1 MLRLLKMSDTS
12 LIIGTRGS
20 LLATTQTRI
29 ITSSLETLAG
39 YRISE
44 KIIRTEGD
52 EVTTSLTNPSRPGV
66 FVAALRTA
74 LLRGE
79 VDVIVHSF
87 KDLPSLPEDGIEIAA
102 VPKRE
107 DFRDA
112 LISRD
117 NLSLM
122 ELPAGARVG
131 TSSPRR
137 SARILHVRPDL
148 MVLPMRG
155 NVDTR
160 LRKVEE
166 GEYDAVVLAV
176 AGLNR
181 VGQSGKITEFFTP
194 EVLLPAP
201 AQGALAVECRSDDL
215 ELIATLSLLND
226 PLTRFVTAAERAVLV
241 GIGATCATAIGA
253 LAQFDDGT
261 LILTA
266 ELSAPDADEH
276 ARAVMTRNH
285 LGIADIALARELGLA
300 VADEIR
306 KTALGS
312 RLGSIR
318 G

>member
-1 MLRLLKMSDTS
+1 MSDRP

-20 LLATTQTRI
+20 LLATTQTRLI
-29 ITSSLETLAG
+29 SSALEALAG
-39 YRISE
+39 YKISE

-52 EVTTSLTNPSRPGV
+52 DVMTSLTKPARPGV

-87 KDLPSLPEDGIEIAA
+87 KDLPSLPQQEIEIAA

-107 DFRDA
+107 DYRDA
-112 LISRD
+112 LISR
-117 NLSLM
+117 NNVSLM

-137 SARILHVRPDL
+137 TARILHVRPDL
-148 MVLPMRG
+148 LVLPIRG
-155 NVDTR
+155 NVDSR

-166 GEYDAVVLAV
+166 GEYDAAVLAV

-181 VGQSGKITEFFTP
+181 VGQADKITEFFTP
-194 EVLLPAP
+194 DLLLPAP
-201 AQGALAVECRSDDL
+201 AQGALAVECRSDDS

-226 PLTRFVTAAERAVLV
+226 PLTRFVTTAERAVLV

-253 LAQFDDGT
+253 LGEFKDGMLL
-261 LILTA
+261 LIA

-276 ARAVMTRNH
+276 ERATMLRSKLSIEDLESAH
-285 LGIADIALARELGLA
+285 ELGLTLA
-300 VADEIR
+300 GEIL
-306 KTALGS
+306 KTPLGS
-312 RLGSIR
+312 RLGSTR

>member
-1 MLRLLKMSDTS
+1 MSDRP

-20 LLATTQTRI
+20 LLATTQTRLI
-29 ITSSLETLAG
+29 SSSLETLAG

-52 EVTTSLTNPSRPGV
+52 DVTTSLTKPSRPGV

-87 KDLPSLPEDGIEIAA
+87 KDLPSLPEKEIVIAA
-102 VPKRE
+102 VPQRE

-112 LISRD
+112 LISR
-117 NLSLM
+117 NHVALM
-122 ELPAGARVG
+122 DLPAGARVG

-137 SARILHVRPDL
+137 SARIAHVRPDL
-148 MVLPMRG
+148 MILPMRG

-166 GEYDAVVLAV
+166 GEFDAAVLAV

-181 VGQSGKITEFFTP
+181 VGHADKITEFFTP
-194 EVLLPAP
+194 ELLLPAP
-201 AQGALAVECRSDDL
+201 AQGALAVECRSDDA
-215 ELIATLSLLND
+215 ELIATLSLLDD
-226 PLTRFVTAAERAVLV
+226 PLTRFITTAERAVLV

-253 LAQFDDGT
+253 LGEYKDGSLT
-261 LILTA
+261 LTA

-276 ARAVMTRNH
+276 ERASMVKNS
-285 LGIADIALARELGLA
+285 LGVEDTVDAHELGLA
-300 VADEIR
+300 LAEQILR
-306 KTALGS
+306 TPLGS
-312 RLGSIR
+312 RLGSTR

>member
-261 LILTA
+261 LTLTA

-306 KTALGS
+306 KTSLGS

>member
-1 MLRLLKMSDTS
+1 MSDSS
-12 LIIGTRGS
+12 LIVGTRGS

-29 ITSSLETLAG
+29 VTASLETLAR

-52 EVTTSLTNPSRPGV
+52 DVTTSLTNPARPGV
-66 FVAALRTA
+66 FVTALRTA

-87 KDLPSLPEDGIEIAA
+87 KDLPSLPEAGITIAA
-102 VPKRE
+102 VPTRE

-112 LISRD
+112 LISRN

-122 ELPAGARVG
+122 DLPAGARVG

-137 SARILHVRPDL
+137 SARIKHVRPDL

-160 LRKVEE
+160 LRKVDE
-166 GEYDAVVLAV
+166 GEYDAAVLAV

-181 VGQSGKITEFFTP
+181 VGHAGKITEFFSP
-194 EVLLPAP
+194 ELLLPAP

-215 ELIATLSLLND
+215 ELIESLVLLND
-226 PLTRFVTAAERAVLV
+226 PLTRFITTAERAVLV

-253 LAQFDDGT
+253 VGQFADGT
-261 LILTA
+261 LTLTA
-266 ELSAPDADEH
+266 ELSASDADEH
-276 ARAVMTRNH
+276 ERAVMTR
-285 LGIADIALARELGLA
+285 GFMGVEDIGAAHELGLA
-300 VADEIR
+300 LANQIR
-306 KTALGS
+306 KTSLGT
-312 RLGSIR
+312 RLGSKHD
-318 G
+318 

>member
-1 MLRLLKMSDTS
+1 MMSDSS

-20 LLATTQTRI
+20 LLATTQTRLI
-29 ITSSLETLAG
+29 SSSLENLVG

-44 KIIRTEGD
+44 RIIRTEGD
-52 EVTTSLTNPSRPGV
+52 DVTTSLTNPSRPGV
-66 FVAALRTA
+66 FVTALRSA

-87 KDLPSLPEDGIEIAA
+87 KDLPSQPEEGIEIAA

-112 LISRD
+112 LISRN
-117 NLSLM
+117 NLLLM
-122 ELPAGARVG
+122 DLPVGARVG

-137 SARILHVRPDL
+137 MARVLHVRPDL

-160 LRKVEE
+160 LRKVVE
-166 GEYDAVVLAV
+166 GEYDAAVLAV

-181 VGQSGKITEFFTP
+181 VGHADKITEFFTP

-201 AQGALAVECRSDDL
+201 AQGALAVECRRADL
-215 ELIATLSLLND
+215 DLVASLSLLND
-226 PLTRFVTAAERAVLV
+226 PLTRFVTTAERAVLV

-253 LAQFDDGT
+253 LGQFEDGT
-261 LILTA
+261 LVLTA

-276 ARAVMTRNH
+276 ERAVMTRNH
-285 LGIADIALARELGLA
+285 MGLEDITAAHELGLA
-300 VADEIR
+300 LAEEIR
-306 KTALGS
+306 KTSLGT
-312 RLGSIR
+312 RLASKR

>member
-1 MLRLLKMSDTS
+1 MSDRP

-20 LLATTQTRI
+20 LLATTQTRLI
-29 ITSSLETLAG
+29 SSSLESLAG
-39 YRISE
+39 YRILE

-52 EVTTSLTNPSRPGV
+52 DVTTSLTKLATPGV

-87 KDLPSLPEDGIEIAA
+87 KDLPSLPEAEITIAA
-102 VPKRE
+102 VPTRE

-112 LISRD
+112 LISR
-117 NLSLM
+117 NEFSLM
-122 ELPAGARVG
+122 ELPTGARVG

-137 SARILHVRPDL
+137 SARVLHARPDL

-160 LRKVEE
+160 LSKVSD
-166 GEYDAVVLAV
+166 GEYDAAVLAV

-181 VGQSGKITEFFTP
+181 LGHADKITEFFTP
-194 EVLLPAP
+194 EILLPAP
-201 AQGALAVECRSDDL
+201 AQGALAVECRSDDS
-215 ELIATLSLLND
+215 ELIATLAMLND
-226 PLTRFVTAAERAVLV
+226 PLTRFVTTAERAVLI

-253 LAQFDDGT
+253 LGEFKDGT
-261 LILTA
+261 LTLTA
-266 ELSAPDADEH
+266 ELSASDGDEH
-276 ARAVMTRNH
+276 ERATLIKEKV
-285 LGIADIALARELGLA
+285 GIEEISSAHELGLA
-300 VADEIR
+300 LARQILE
-306 KTALGS
+306 TPLGV
-312 RLGSIR
+312 RLGSAR

>member
-1 MLRLLKMSDTS
+1 MSDRP

-20 LLATTQTRI
+20 TLATTQTRI
-29 ITSSLETLAG
+29 ISSSLETLAG
-39 YRISE
+39 YKISE
-44 KIIRTEGD
+44 RIIRTEGD
-52 EVTTSLTNPSRPGV
+52 DVTTSLTKLARPGV
-66 FVAALRTA
+66 FVTALRTA

-87 KDLPSLPEDGIEIAA
+87 KDLPSLPERDIEIAA

-112 LISRD
+112 LISR
-117 NLSLM
+117 NGRPLM

-148 MVLPMRG
+148 LVLPMRG
-155 NVDTR
+155 NVDSR

-166 GEYDAVVLAV
+166 GEYDAAVLAV

-181 VGQSGKITEFFTP
+181 VGQADKITEFFTP
-194 EVLLPAP
+194 DLLLPAP
-201 AQGALAVECRSDDL
+201 AQGALAVECRSDDA
-215 ELIATLSLLND
+215 ELISTLALLND
-226 PLTRFVTAAERAVLV
+226 PLTRFVTTAERAVLV

-253 LAQFDDGT
+253 LGEFNDGT
-261 LILTA
+261 LTLVA

-276 ARAVMTRNH
+276 ERATMIRTQVITE
-285 LGIADIALARELGLA
+285 DLAAAHELGLA
-300 VADEIR
+300 LAGEIL
-306 KTALGS
+306 KTPLGS

-318 G
+318 D

>member
-1 MLRLLKMSDTS
+1 MSDTS

-285 LGIADIALARELGLA
+285 LGIGDIALARELGLA

>member
-1 MLRLLKMSDTS
+1 MSDTS

-306 KTALGS
+306 KTSLGS